1 MIKAPFKQQKEV
13 HFFMV
18 ALRQTKDFM
27 QTIHKDNDTSYI
39 TIATKEETKWS
50 QFHFLGVD
58 NATNHAIKFL
68 GQKVDVYHSNNSF
81 SKKQR
86 GNATLFNINTL
97 YMDLDCHDKSV
108 NIDWDRALEYL
119 ETLFYG
125 VKIPV
130 PTYTVMS
137 GRGFQ
142 LYWAIETAPKQA
154 IYLWK
159 LLQVRLAQEL
169 SNITK
174 YVPGLTVDESCV
186 EDVTRVFRVVGTTN
200 TEANKVATIVQS
212 SNNRYSM
219 SEIRDTYFEDLKPK
233 ASKSKTKTTLTRNKA
248 VISYLYNSYSLQQAR
263 LNDLEKLIELR
274 GGDLLGKRDEL
285 LFIYGWTVVSKK
297 ATEEV
302 FTRELESLNTLFK
315 EPLSDSE
322 IRYKAKHIYNKHKS
336 KTLLKAEPKH
346 FYENFDVYIFRNDTI
361 IKKLEITEE
370 EQKHMTTLIAKREK
384 YDRNNTK
391 RKQSRRNEAG
401 LTKKQQEKLDRKAKV
416 QELKAKGYK
425 QIEVAD
431 MLGVSLRTVKTD
443 WK

>member
-1 MIKAPFKQQKEV
+1 
-13 HFFMV
+13 MV
-18 ALRQTKDFM
+18 AVRQTQEFM
-27 QTIHKDNDTSYI
+27 QTIHQDNDTSYI
-39 TIATKEETKWS
+39 TIATKEEAKWS

-86 GNATLFNINTL
+86 GNATLYNINTL
-97 YMDLDCHDKSV
+97 YIDLDCHIEGA
-108 NIDWDRALEYL
+108 NIDYNRALEYL

-130 PTYTVMS
+130 PTYTVMT

-169 SNITK
+169 ANITK
-174 YVPGLTVDESCV
+174 YVPGLTVDDSCV

-200 TEANKVATIVQS
+200 TKANKVATIVQS

-219 SEIRDTYFEDLKPK
+219 SEIRDTYFVDLTPK
-233 ASKSKTKTTLTRNKA
+233 ISKSKAKTTITRNKS

-285 LFIYGWTVVSKK
+285 LFIYGWTVVNKK
-297 ATEEV
+297 SSEEV
-302 FTRELESLNTLFK
+302 FTRELEALNTLFK

-322 IRYKAKHIYNKHKS
+322 IRSKAKHIYNKHKS
-336 KTLLKAEPKH
+336 KILLKAEPKH

-361 IKKLEITEE
+361 IKKLEITEQ

-384 YDRNNTK
+384 YDRNNEK
-391 RKQSRRNEAG
+391 RRNKRRNEAG
-401 LTKKQQEKLDRKAKV
+401 LTKKQQAKIDTRVMV
-416 QELKAKGYK
+416 QELKEQGLAQSK
-425 QIEVAD
+425 VAQQ
-431 MLGVSLRTVKTD
+431 LGLGIATVKRH